1 MNACFQFIYSY
12 NADTMPRSCI
22 EMPMLY
28 QRTISL
34 WCRILA
40 MRSIFF
46 SSSPFDSCPPFSSL
60 FGEWPE
66 FEKGKKGL
74 VPGIAD
80 TVSGIFFPPTKD
92 LGEAHLHK
100 VRARLLMEVAQH
112 LCLLATL
119 LLSWS
124 LR

>member
-1 MNACFQFIYSY
+1 M
-12 NADTMPRSCI
+12 MPHSCI
-22 EMPMLY
+22 EMPMPY
-28 QRTISL
+28 QRSVSL
-34 WCRILA
+34 RRLVLA

-46 SSSPFDSCPPFSSL
+46 YFPPFDSCLPLSSL

-66 FEKGKKGL
+66 FEKEKKGL